1 MKVFSINLSNN
12 PLKVTLLFSALLHA
26 TGFYILS
33 GISFNQT
40 SRAPDIVPIK
50 VTAHVEKKGIQA
62 VNVEHVTQQSP
73 RQSIHS
79 PKLVSTIL
87 NKIFGSKP
95 TPTYNKN
102 NRPQPSKVIL
112 QAKLP
117 KDIGQLKLA
126 SSNSPSPSLIEHQG
140 FFTKEIS
147 MAAPKPNHKNQL
159 KFGSSNSPSPSLIEH
174 QRFFTKG
181 ISTAMP
187 KPNHKNPSSHQ
198 NKNISTAPT
207 KFIGAL
213 SKAAL
218 LNHPRAHIS
227 SKVQVDDPKNF
238 NPVPLYQGSVKK
250 KSRRF
255 ISNVRNVSL
264 THGFTEESLDSPQ
277 STTMVKTEPPSTNFS
292 SSDLGELHRGFY
304 GKIWQRVAKAK
315 YYPRMARKRGFEGK
329 PIVAFTLGRKGDLI
343 DLKIIEA
350 SIYDLLNEAAL
361 ETIRRGTPYPPI
373 PEPLGKNS
381 ISFNLPISYI
391 LEGQ

>member
-159 KFGSSNSPSPSLIEH
+159 KFASSNSPSPSLIEH
-174 QRFFTKG
+174 QRFFTKE
-181 ISTAMP
+181 ISTAM
-187 KPNHKNPSSHQ
+187 PNHKNPSSHQ
-198 NKNISTAPT
+198 NKNISPTPT

-255 ISNVRNVSL
+255 IPNVRNVSL
-264 THGFTEESLDSPQ
+264 AHGFTERPLDSSQ
-277 STTMVKTEPPSTNFS
+277 TTAMGEILPHSKNS
-292 SSDLGELHRGFY
+292 SSDVGELRRGFH
-304 GKIWQRVAKAK
+304 GKIWQRVAKVK
-315 YYPRMARKRGFEGK
+315 YYPRIARKRGFEGK
-329 PIVAFTLGRKGDLI
+329 PIVAFTLESNGELV
-343 DLKIIEA
+343 DLKLIEA
-350 SIYDLLNEAAL
+350 SNYDLLNKAAL
-361 ETIRRGTPYPPI
+361 ETIRRGIPYPPI

-381 ISFNLPISYI
+381 ISFNLPISYV
-391 LEGQ
+391 LEK

>member
-40 SRAPDIVPIK
+40 SRSPDIVPIK
-50 VTAHVEKKGIQA
+50 VTTHVEKKGIQA

-102 NRPQPSKVIL
+102 NRPPPSNVIL
-112 QAKLP
+112 QVKLP

-147 MAAPKPNHKNQL
+147 TATPKPNHKNRL
-159 KFGSSNSPSPSLIEH
+159 
-174 QRFFTKG
+174 
-181 ISTAMP
+181 
-187 KPNHKNPSSHQ
+187 SHQ
-198 NKNISTAPT
+198 NTDTSATPT
-207 KFIGAL
+207 KFIEAL
-213 SKAAL
+213 SKSAL
-218 LNHPRAHIS
+218 LDNPRAHIS
-227 SKVQVDDPKNF
+227 SKVQVDSPKNF

-250 KSRRF
+250 RSRRF
-255 ISNVRNVSL
+255 IPNVRNVSL
-264 THGFTEESLDSPQ
+264 AHGFTERPLDSSQ
-277 STTMVKTEPPSTNFS
+277 TTAMGEILPHSKNS
-292 SSDLGELHRGFY
+292 SSDVGELRRGFH
-304 GKIWQRVAKAK
+304 GKIWQRVAKVK

-329 PIVAFTLGRKGDLI
+329 PIVAFTLESNGELV
-343 DLKIIEA
+343 DLKLIEA
-350 SIYDLLNEAAL
+350 SNYDLLNKAAL
-361 ETIRRGTPYPPI
+361 ETIRRGIPYPPI

-381 ISFNLPISYI
+381 ISFNLPISYV
-391 LEGQ
+391 LER

>member
-40 SRAPDIVPIK
+40 SRSPDIVPIK
-50 VTAHVEKKGIQA
+50 VTTHVEKKGIQA

-79 PKLVSTIL
+79 PKLVSTTL

-102 NRPQPSKVIL
+102 NRPQPSNVIL

-159 KFGSSNSPSPSLIEH
+159 KFASSNSPSPSLIEH
-174 QRFFTKG
+174 QRFFTKE

-187 KPNHKNPSSHQ
+187 KPNHKNRLSHQ
-198 NKNISTAPT
+198 NTDTSATPT
-207 KFIGAL
+207 KFIEAL
-213 SKAAL
+213 SKSAL
-218 LNHPRAHIS
+218 LDNPRAHIS
-227 SKVQVDDPKNF
+227 SKVQVDGPKNF
-238 NPVPLYQGSVKK
+238 NPVPLFHGSVKK
-250 KSRRF
+250 KSRHF
-255 ISNVRNVSL
+255 IPNVRNISL
-264 THGFTEESLDSPQ
+264 AHGFTERPLDSSQ
-277 STTMVKTEPPSTNFS
+277 TTAMGKILPHSKNS
-292 SSDLGELHRGFY
+292 SSDVGELRRGFH
-304 GKIWQRVAKAK
+304 GKIWQRVAKVK

-329 PIVAFTLGRKGDLI
+329 PIVAFTLGKKGDLV
-343 DLKIIEA
+343 DLKLIEA
-350 SIYDLLNEAAL
+350 SSYDMLNKAAL
-361 ETIRRGTPYPPI
+361 ETIRRGIPYPPI
-373 PEPLGKNS
+373 PEPLGKNF
-381 ISFNLPISYI
+381 ISFNLPISYV
-391 LEGQ
+391 LER

>member
-26 TGFYILS
+26 AGFYILS

-40 SRAPDIVPIK
+40 SRSPDIVPIK
-50 VTAHVEKKGIQA
+50 VTTHVEKKGIQA
-62 VNVEHVTQQSP
+62 VNVKHVTQQSP

-79 PKLVSTIL
+79 PKLAPTTL
-87 NKIFGSKP
+87 NEVFDSKP

-102 NRPQPSKVIL
+102 NQPQPNKIIF
-112 QAKLP
+112 QAKLH
-117 KDIGQLKLA
+117 KDIGRLTLA
-126 SSNSPSPSLIEHQG
+126 
-140 FFTKEIS
+140 
-147 MAAPKPNHKNQL
+147 
-159 KFGSSNSPSPSLIEH
+159 SSNSPSPSLIEH
-174 QRFFTKG
+174 QRFFTKE
-181 ISTAMP
+181 ISTATP
-187 KPNHKNPSSHQ
+187 KPNHKNRPSHQ
-198 NKNISTAPT
+198 NKNISATPI
-207 KFIGAL
+207 KFIEAL
-213 SKAAL
+213 SKSAL

-264 THGFTEESLDSPQ
+264 THGFTGESLDSPQ

-292 SSDLGELHRGFY
+292 SLDLGELHRGFH

-329 PIVAFTLGRKGDLI
+329 PIVAFTLGKKGDLI

-391 LEGQ
+391 LERQ

>member
-1 MKVFSINLSNN
+1 MNVSTTNLSNN
-12 PLKVTLLFSALLHA
+12 QLKITFLFSALLHA
-26 TGFYILS
+26 AGFYILS

-40 SRAPDIVPIK
+40 SRSPDIVPIK
-50 VTAHVEKKGIQA
+50 VTTHVEKKGIQA

-102 NRPQPSKVIL
+102 NRPPPSNIIL
-112 QAKLP
+112 QVKLP

-140 FFTKEIS
+140 FFTKE
-147 MAAPKPNHKNQL
+147 
-159 KFGSSNSPSPSLIEH
+159 
-174 QRFFTKG
+174 

>member
-1 MKVFSINLSNN
+1 MNVSTTNLSYNQ
-12 PLKVTLLFSALLHA
+12 LKITFLFSALLHA
-26 TGFYILS
+26 AGFYILS

-40 SRAPDIVPIK
+40 SRSPDIVPIK
-50 VTAHVEKKGIQA
+50 VTTHVEKKGIQA
-62 VNVEHVTQQSP
+62 VNLEHVTQQSP

-79 PKLVSTIL
+79 PKLTTTFFNEV
-87 NKIFGSKP
+87 FASKP
-95 TPTYNKN
+95 TPTHNKN
-102 NRPQPSKVIL
+102 NQPQPNKITL

-117 KDIGQLKLA
+117 KDIGQLTLA
-126 SSNSPSPSLIEHQG
+126 
-140 FFTKEIS
+140 
-147 MAAPKPNHKNQL
+147 
-159 KFGSSNSPSPSLIEH
+159 SSNSPSPSLIEH
-174 QRFFTKG
+174 QRFFTKE

-187 KPNHKNPSSHQ
+187 KPNHKNRSSHQ
-198 NKNISTAPT
+198 NKNISATT
-207 KFIGAL
+207 IKFIEAL
-213 SKAAL
+213 SKSAL

-238 NPVPLYQGSVKK
+238 NPVPLYQGSVRK
-250 KSRRF
+250 KSSRF
-255 ISNVRNVSL
+255 IPNVRNVSL

-292 SSDLGELHRGFY
+292 SLDLGELHRGFH

-329 PIVAFTLGRKGDLI
+329 PIVAFTLGKKGDLI

-361 ETIRRGTPYPPI
+361 ETIRRGIPYPPI

-381 ISFNLPISYI
+381 ISFNLPISYV
-391 LEGQ
+391 LER

>member
-40 SRAPDIVPIK
+40 SRSPDIVPIK
-50 VTAHVEKKGIQA
+50 VTTHVEKKGIQA
-62 VNVEHVTQQSP
+62 VNVKHVTQQSPRQSTHSPKLASTHVEKKRIQAVNVKHVTQQSP

-79 PKLVSTIL
+79 PKLAPTTL
-87 NKIFGSKP
+87 NEVFDSKP

-102 NRPQPSKVIL
+102 NQPQPNKIIL
-112 QAKLP
+112 QAKLH
-117 KDIGQLKLA
+117 KDIGQLTLA
-126 SSNSPSPSLIEHQG
+126 SSNSPSPS
-140 FFTKEIS
+140 
-147 MAAPKPNHKNQL
+147 P
-159 KFGSSNSPSPSLIEH
+159 IEH

-329 PIVAFTLGRKGDLI
+329 PIVAFTLGKKGDLI

-350 SIYDLLNEAAL
+350 SNYDLLNEAAL
-361 ETIRRGTPYPPI
+361 ETIRRGIPYPPI

-381 ISFNLPISYI
+381 ISFNLPISYV
-391 LEGQ
+391 LER